1 MKELIVLI
9 FAVSFI
15 SANAQNIGLY
25 SNKESDKVQFAVR
38 EIETVMKEKG
48 LDFNSYS
55 NSKSGKMMGDQVK
68 IVLISKNEKVA
79 EESIK
84 RAGIKNV
91 AGLKDEG
98 FIIHITGKDQ
108 KTIYVLGYDE
118 AGTMYGG
125 LEVAE
130 IIKVKGIDAV
140 QNQLQNPYMKV
151 RGTKFNIPL
160 DMRSP
165 TYTEPSDAAQKN
177 MGEMWNF
184 EFWKEYI
191 DNLARYR
198 YNLISLWNMHPF
210 PSMVKVPEYPDIAL
224 NDVRKS
230 TGDWKENYSL
240 NGWGF
245 DAPEIMKS
253 FEVLKKMT
261 IEEKIDFWRRVMA
274 YGKQRNVRFYVVTWN
289 IFVYGTEGKYG
300 ITDKPDNPVTTD
312 YFRKSIKQMVLTYPD
327 LAGIGLTTGENM
339 YDFTATQK
347 EEWAFA
353 TYGQGVLDALKEQ
366 PGRKIDFIHRQ
377 HQTQAKEITSIFK
390 DVMKNENINFVFSF
404 KYAQAHVYSSVNQV
418 FHQEFVKDIQGENLK
433 TLWTLRNDDSFYF
446 RWGAPDFVRDF
457 IKNIPYD
464 VSEGFYYGSDQ
475 YVWGREFLD
484 KYSDGPQELEIVKHW
499 YQWMCWGRLGY
510 NPDIGNDRFID
521 NIKYRFPSVNAQEMF
536 NAWQSASMIYP
547 LVTGF
552 HWGALDF
559 QWYIE
564 SGQSTPDIANTPSG
578 YHDVNRFITLP
589 PHKGTG
595 YISIPVY
602 TKAFVTGSKIE
613 GETPLQV
620 ADKIIQNSEFALKWA
635 DAQSQE
641 MNRELRITIDDIKT
655 MARLGKNYGHK
666 IRGATYLSLFR
677 ETLQREWYNK
687 AIEELNM
694 SAGYWRHY
702 AASGLAN
709 YNNPLWTNRVGY
721 VDWREN
727 FNWSLFDVIAN
738 GAQPN
743 LPSMQPTAG
752 GTILE
757 AEASD
762 FKISGI
768 KNELKG
774 YTGTGYLE
782 TKVGDARHHVM
793 WSYNAP
799 ESGSYILEF
808 RFTLKRE
815 QIFLS
820 PVVINGKRVLD
831 IEFWNTGNPG
841 NWVWERVTVK
851 LEKGENTISIS
862 PEGFVLLD
870 HLNIIK
876 NFSTSQ
882 QTDLVSK
889 WDTIRPLANYSSLP
903 NPN

>member
-1 MKELIVLI
+1 MDNMKTLILFLLMV
-9 FAVSFI
+9 VFI
-15 SANAQNIGLY
+15 SANAENIGLY
-25 SNKESDKVQFAVR
+25 SGKESGKVQFAVN
-38 EIETVMKEKG
+38 ELKTIFKEKG
-48 LDFNSYS
+48 VESDDFTISEIN
-55 NSKSGKMMGDQVK
+55 KMKAEQFN
-68 IVLISKNEKVA
+68 IVLISLKDKSSLGIV
-79 EESIK
+79 K
-84 RAGIKNV
+84 KAGIKN
-91 AGLKDEG
+91 AAELKDEG
-98 FIIHITGKDQ
+98 FIIHKSGKAQ
-108 KTIYVLGYDE
+108 KTIYVLGFDE

-165 TYTEPSDAAQKN
+165 TYTEPSAAAQN
-177 MGEMWNF
+177 NLAEMWSF

-210 PSMVKVPEYPDIAL
+210 PSMVKVPEYPEVAL

-230 TGDWKENYSL
+230 TGEWKENYSL

-245 DAPEIMKS
+245 DAPEIMES
-253 FEVLKKMT
+253 YEVLKKMT
-261 IEEKIDFWRRVMA
+261 IEDKIEFWRKVMA
-274 YGKQRNVRFYVVTWN
+274 YGKQRNVKFYIVTWN
-289 IFVYGTEGKYG
+289 IFVYGIDDKYG
-300 ITDKPDNPVTTD
+300 ITDKLENPVTTD

-339 YDFTATQK
+339 YDYSATQK
-347 EEWAFA
+347 EEWAYA

-377 HQTQAKEITSIFK
+377 HQTQAKEITSIFT
-390 DVMKNENINFVFSF
+390 DVLKNENINFVFSF
-404 KYAQAHVYSSVNQV
+404 KYAQAHVYSSVNQI
-418 FHQEFVKDIQGENLK
+418 FHQNFVKDIQGENLK
-433 TLWTLRNDDSFYF
+433 TLWTLRNDDNFYF

-475 YVWGREFLD
+475 YVWGREFLT
-484 KYSDGPQELEIVKHW
+484 KNVSGTPEIEIVKHW

-510 NPDIGNDRFID
+510 NPDLSNDRFVDVIQS
-521 NIKYRFPSVNAQEMF
+521 RFPSMNAQEMF
-536 NAWQSASMIYP
+536 DAWQSASMIYP
-547 LVTGF
+547 WVTGF

-564 SGQSTPDIANTPSG
+564 SGQSRPFVANTPSG

-595 YISIPVY
+595 YISIPDY
-602 TKAFVTGSKIE
+602 TKAFLAGSKIE

-620 ADKIIQNSEFALKWA
+620 ADKIIQNSEKALKWA
-635 DAQSQE
+635 DGQSIT
-641 MNRELRITIDDIKT
+641 MNKELRITIDDIKT

-677 ETLQREWYNK
+677 ESLQRDWYDK
-687 AIEELNM
+687 AVEELNT

-709 YNNPLWTNRVGY
+709 YHNPLWTNRVGN
-721 VDWREN
+721 VDWRKN
-727 FNWSLFDVIAN
+727 FDWALFDVIGN
-738 GAQPN
+738 GGKVN
-743 LPSMQPTAG
+743 LPSMQPTTG

-757 AEASD
+757 AEDAD
-762 FKISGI
+762 YKISA
-768 KNELKG
+768 LKSDVAG
-774 YTGTGYLE
+774 FTGTGYLE
-782 TKVGDARHHVM
+782 TRVGDAKHQVK
-793 WSYNAP
+793 WTYNAP

-808 RFTLKRE
+808 RYTLKRE
-815 QIFLS
+815 QIFPS
-820 PVVINGKRVLD
+820 PVEINGKKACE
-831 IEFWNTGNPG
+831 IEFWNTGNAG
-841 NWVWERVTVK
+841 NWVWERVTVI
-851 LEKGENTISIS
+851 LEKGENTIAIS

-870 HLNIIK
+870 HLNIVK
-876 NFSTSQ
+876 N
-882 QTDLVSK
+882 
-889 WDTIRPLANYSSLP
+889 
-903 NPN
+903 